1 MQSPLTQA
9 AQPASNVDT
18 YNGKRRV
25 AAAVAPCMAFN
36 GRRLLILQ
44 MYVQQHSEQIDRDG
58 ARVREREGGRKEE
71 RRRAYKYVL
80 ALGLGPGFGLSLLS
94 ERILILSPN
103 TLGP

>member
-36 GRRLLILQ
+36 GSRLLILQ
-44 MYVQQHSEQIDRDG
+44 MYVQQHSEQIDRDR
-58 ARVREREGGRKEE
+58 ARVRERERQEE
-71 RRRAYKYVL
+71 KKS
-80 ALGLGPGFGLSLLS
+80 GDEPINMFWH
-94 ERILILSPN
+94 
-103 TLGP
+103 